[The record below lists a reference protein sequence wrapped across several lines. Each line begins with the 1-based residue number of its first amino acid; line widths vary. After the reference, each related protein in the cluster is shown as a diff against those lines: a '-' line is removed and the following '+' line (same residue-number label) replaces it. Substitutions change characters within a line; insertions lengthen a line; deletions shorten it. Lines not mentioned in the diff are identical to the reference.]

1 MDYNNEI
8 YSRKYISYFDES
20 LNKVLEEY
28 CSEKVTLD
36 FLNKIETYNILLSD
50 DEIEDMGMDIESEIQ
65 KSSSNKMR
73 LNLKIVK
80 LKWQKNHQ
88 KKLLEKKSRENIQFH
103 LGRNAGLFQDTKRL
117 TRLLKQLKN
126 F

>member
-80 LKWQKNHQ
+80 LKCQENHQ
-88 KKLLEKKSRENIQFH
+88 KKDGKQKKNNVIKFKDNNNRILN
-103 LGRNAGLFQDTKRL
+103 
-117 TRLLKQLKN
+117 
-126 F
+126 